1 MMDRRDLDD
10 MEARLL
16 HAMKAEAKQT
26 RLELGEKVRSVG
38 LVPAVLASI
47 VASLLTTG
55 AVMFMW
61 GIFR

>member
-1 MMDRRDLDD
+1 MIDRRDLDD
-10 MEARLL
+10 MEARVL
-16 HAMKAEAKQT
+16 HALKREQTQT
-26 RLELGEKVRSVG
+26 RLEIGEKVRSVG
-38 LVPAVLASI
+38 MVPAVLAAI

>member
-1 MMDRRDLDD
+1 MDRRDLDD

-16 HAMKAEAKQT
+16 HAMKREHTQT
-26 RLELGEKVRSVG
+26 RLEVKAVG
-38 LVPAVLASI
+38 MVPAVLVAI

-55 AVMFMW
+55 GVMFMW